1 MSQSNQNTVTVDG
14 EVQIPQHKWYQF
26 LDALTRVDEE
36 LELMIKL
43 QDRTNKLL
51 EALISSLG
59 ALPPPQVT
67 PEIQV
72 TAPAPAIS
80 TVAPVMNNRYK
91 VFTLDLSI
99 ARTNQPLGLIDQGIV
114 ANYAVVVQMD
124 SQAYWRRN
132 DPVTGDLE
140 KLSLGYT
147 IENFE
152 IKELYITNDAGSGS
166 LVILIE
172 WRQ

>member
-1 MSQSNQNTVTVDG
+1 MSQNTVSVDG
-14 EVQIPQHKWYQF
+14 QVQIPQHKWYQL
-26 LDALTRVDEE
+26 LDLFTRVDEE

-51 EALISSLG
+51 EALISALG

-72 TAPAPAIS
+72 TAPAPAVS

-91 VFTLDLSI
+91 VFTLDLSV
-99 ARTNQPLGLIDQGIV
+99 ARANVPLGLTDQGIV

-147 IENFE
+147 VENFE
-152 IKELYITNDAGSGS
+152 IRELYISNDAGSGS

>member
-1 MSQSNQNTVTVDG
+1 MSQDSKNTVSVDG

-26 LDALTRVDEE
+26 IDTLTRVDEE
-36 LELMIKL
+36 LELMIRL

-51 EALISSLG
+51 EALISVLG

-72 TAPAPAIS
+72 TAPAPAVS
-80 TVAPVMNNRYK
+80 TVAPAMNNRYK
-91 VFTLDLSI
+91 VFTLDLSV
-99 ARTNQPLGLIDQGIV
+99 ARKDVPLGLIDQGIV

-132 DPVTGDLE
+132 DPNIGDLE
-140 KLSLGYT
+140 KLSIGYT
-147 IENFE
+147 VENFE
-152 IKELYITNDAGSGS
+152 IRELYITNDVGSGS

-172 WRQ
+172 WRA

>member
-1 MSQSNQNTVTVDG
+1 MSQNNQNTVTVDG
-14 EVQIPQHKWYQF
+14 EVQIPQHRWYQL
-26 LDALTRVDEE
+26 LDLFTRVDEE

-51 EALISSLG
+51 EALISALG
-59 ALPPPQVT
+59 ALPPPQIT

-72 TAPAPAIS
+72 TAPAPAVS
-80 TVAPVMNNRYK
+80 TVAPAMNNRYK
-91 VFTLDLSI
+91 VFTLDLSV
-99 ARTNQPLGLIDQGIV
+99 ARTNQPLGLTDMGIV

-147 IENFE
+147 VENFE
-152 IKELYITNDAGSGS
+152 IRELYITNDAGSGS

-172 WRQ
+172 WRA